1 MQTSTNDYL
10 VITAA
15 GEDQIGLVERF
26 SSKITESGCNIE
38 QSRMVV
44 LGGQFAILVLVSG
57 AWNALSKLE
66 IQLEPLGEQLG
77 LSIVVKRTRARELT
91 QPVLPYHVEVVALD
105 HPGIVHNLAKFFSR
119 FGINIEELS
128 TDTYAAPHTG
138 TQMFSVQM
146 EVGVPAKTHIPTLRG
161 EFFDYCDDLNLD
173 ATFEP
178 ARA

>member
-1 MQTSTNDYL
+1 MQTATKDYL

-15 GEDQIGLVERF
+15 GEDQVGLVEKF
-26 SSKITESGCNIE
+26 SSKITETGCNIE

-66 IQLEPLGEQLG
+66 SQLEPLGTQLG
-77 LSIVVKRTRARELT
+77 LSLVVKRTRARELS

-128 TDTYAAPHTG
+128 TDTYPAPHTG
-138 TQMFSVQM
+138 TQMFSVHM
-146 EVGVPAKTHIPTLRG
+146 EVGVPAQTHIPTLRG

-178 ARA
+178 SRG

>member
-1 MQTSTNDYL
+1 MQSSNDYL

-15 GEDQIGLVERF
+15 GEDQVGLVERF
-26 SSKITESGCNIE
+26 SSKIVESGCNLE
-38 QSRMVV
+38 QSRMSV

-57 AWNALSKLE
+57 PWHALSKLE
-66 IQLEPLGEQLG
+66 SQLEPLGVQLG
-77 LSIVVKRTRARELT
+77 LSMVAKRTRARELT

-105 HPGIVHNLAKFFSR
+105 HPGIVHSLSKFFAR
-119 FGINIEELS
+119 YGINIEELA
-128 TDTYAAPHTG
+128 TDTYPAPHTG

-146 EVGVPAKTHIPTLRG
+146 EVGVPASTHIPTLRG

-178 ARA
+178 SRA

>member
-15 GEDQIGLVERF
+15 GEDQVGLVERF

-66 IQLEPLGEQLG
+66 TQLEPLGVQLG

-128 TDTYAAPHTG
+128 TDTYPAPHTG

-178 ARA
+178 SRA

>member
-57 AWNALSKLE
+57 PWNALSKLE
-66 IQLEPLGEQLG
+66 TQLEPLGTQLG
-77 LSIVVKRTRARELT
+77 MSVVVKRTRARELS

-128 TDTYAAPHTG
+128 TDTYPAPHTG

-178 ARA
+178 SRA

>member
-15 GEDQIGLVERF
+15 GEDQVGLVERF
-26 SSKITESGCNIE
+26 SSKVNESGCNIE

-66 IQLEPLGEQLG
+66 SQLEPLGEQLG
-77 LSIVVKRTRARELT
+77 LSIVVKRTRARELS
-91 QPVLPYHVEVVALD
+91 QPVLPYHDEVVALD

-128 TDTYAAPHTG
+128 TDTYPAPHTG

>member
-1 MQTSTNDYL
+1 
-10 VITAA
+10 
-15 GEDQIGLVERF
+15 
-26 SSKITESGCNIE
+26 
-38 QSRMVV
+38 MVV

-66 IQLEPLGEQLG
+66 TQLEPLGAQLG
-77 LSIVVKRTRARELT
+77 LSIVVKRTRARELS

-128 TDTYAAPHTG
+128 TDTYPAPHTG

-178 ARA
+178 SRA

>member
-1 MQTSTNDYL
+1 MQTSTTDYL

-15 GEDQIGLVERF
+15 GEDQVGLVERF

-57 AWNALSKLE
+57 PWNALSKLE
-66 IQLEPLGEQLG
+66 TQLEPLGLQLG

-128 TDTYAAPHTG
+128 TDTYPAPHTG

-178 ARA
+178 SRA

>member
-1 MQTSTNDYL
+1 MQTATNDFL

-15 GEDQIGLVERF
+15 GEDQVGLVEKF

-57 AWNALSKLE
+57 PWNALSKLE
-66 IQLEPLGEQLG
+66 TQLEPLGVQLG
-77 LSIVVKRTRARELT
+77 LSIVVKRTRARELS

-128 TDTYAAPHTG
+128 TDTYPAPHTG

-178 ARA
+178 SRA

>member
-15 GEDQIGLVERF
+15 GEDQVGLVEKF
-26 SSKITESGCNIE
+26 SSKITETGCNIE

-57 AWNALSKLE
+57 PWNALSKLE
-66 IQLEPLGEQLG
+66 TQLEPLGVQLG
-77 LSIVVKRTRARELT
+77 LSIVVKRTRARELS

-105 HPGIVHNLAKFFSR
+105 HPGIVHNLAKFFAR

-128 TDTYAAPHTG
+128 TDTYPAPHTG

-178 ARA
+178 SRA

>member
-15 GEDQIGLVERF
+15 GEDQVGLVEKF
-26 SSKITESGCNIE
+26 SSKITETGCNIE

-57 AWNALSKLE
+57 PWNALSKLE
-66 IQLEPLGEQLG
+66 TQLEPLGVQLG
-77 LSIVVKRTRARELT
+77 LSIVVKRTRARELS

-105 HPGIVHNLAKFFSR
+105 HPGIVHNLAKFFAR

-128 TDTYAAPHTG
+128 TDTYPAPHTG

-161 EFFDYCDDLNLD
+161 EFFDYCDALNLD

-178 ARA
+178 SRA